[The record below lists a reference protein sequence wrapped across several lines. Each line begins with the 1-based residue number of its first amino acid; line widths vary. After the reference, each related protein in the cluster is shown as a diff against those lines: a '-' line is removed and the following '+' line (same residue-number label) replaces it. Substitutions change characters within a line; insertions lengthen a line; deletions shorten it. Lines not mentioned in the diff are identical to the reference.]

1 MISLYS
7 DTTDGLLVFGN
18 LNRVRSTGIELEAEG
33 STGPVAARASYAL
46 QHVRDVEQDLA
57 PVNSPQHVGRVGV
70 SVGMLRDRAH
80 VSGEFRFLG
89 SRRTV
94 LGGRVPPYG
103 LVNLTLIGQPI
114 NRGLELSASIYNLLD
129 RHYADPGGEELAQE
143 LIVQDGRV
151 VRFGAR
157 YQF

>member
-1 MISLYS
+1 
-7 DTTDGLLVFGN
+7 LVFGN
-18 LNRVRSTGIELEAEG
+18 LNRVRSTGIEFEAEG

-46 QHVRDVEQDLA
+46 QHARDAEQDLA
-57 PVNSPQHVGRVGV
+57 PVNSPKHVGRLGV
-70 SVGMLRDRAH
+70 SVGLLRDRAH
-80 VSGEFRFLG
+80 VSSEFRFLG

-103 LVNLTLIGQPI
+103 LLNLTVMAQPI
-114 NRGLELSASIYNLLD
+114 SRGLELSASVYNLLD

-143 LIVQDGRV
+143 LVVQDGRV